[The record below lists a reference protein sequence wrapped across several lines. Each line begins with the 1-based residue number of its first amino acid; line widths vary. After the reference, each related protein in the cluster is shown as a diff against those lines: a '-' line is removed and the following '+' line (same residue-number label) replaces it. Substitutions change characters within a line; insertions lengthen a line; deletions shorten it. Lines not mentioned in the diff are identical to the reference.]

1 MLLIRAL
8 NEYDMIS
15 DPIKNGIASKK
26 LLYRLTE
33 TYYQKELE
41 SIPKNEK
48 EQFVKD
54 HIKEY
59 ILSHKGNLEKHYRKQ
74 NKQYRTIINSTLDNK
89 NPAAFI
95 KFQEI
100 MSTLQGHLN
109 SGSRTDT
116 NWISTSKTYSGVQ
129 RYYDKQDVH
138 QMVLIKSFNN
148 GIIDQDR
155 VLTVDVSNE
164 EAIAK
169 NPYLCNKIAC
179 EHINMIAALSIDYPN
194 ILQDFK
200 IDYVNPTNEK
210 ARGFSFSKASD
221 EVCIYEY
228 LPSDH
233 ILGLIEPLQNDLILK
248 GLFNFNFYKLDIR
261 EQITYL
267 NQLKR
272 QLQILV
278 DFQKDDYL
286 SYLYRKLYIEN
297 RNIKSLITLTS
308 PKERVI
314 ANKNKVLRLAR
325 NIPNIQIKR

>member
-1 MLLIRAL
+1 
-8 NEYDMIS
+8 
-15 DPIKNGIASKK
+15 
-26 LLYRLTE
+26 
-33 TYYQKELE
+33 
-41 SIPKNEK
+41 
-48 EQFVKD
+48 
-54 HIKEY
+54 
-59 ILSHKGNLEKHYRKQ
+59 
-74 NKQYRTIINSTLDNK
+74 
-89 NPAAFI
+89 
-95 KFQEI
+95 

-116 NWISTSKTYSGVQ
+116 NWISVSKSFHGVQ
-129 RYYDKQDVH
+129 KYYERQDTH
-138 QMVLIKSFNN
+138 QMILIKSFNN

-155 VLTVDVSNE
+155 ILTVDVSSN
-164 EAIAK
+164 EAITK
-169 NPYLCNKIAC
+169 NPYLYNKIDC
-179 EHINMIAALSIDYPN
+179 DHIDLIARLSVDYPN
-194 ILQDFK
+194 VLTDFK
-200 IDYVNPTNEK
+200 IDYLTPTSEK
-210 ARGFSFSKASD
+210 ASGFCFSKSAE

-248 GLFNFNFYKLDIR
+248 GLFNFNFYKLDKR